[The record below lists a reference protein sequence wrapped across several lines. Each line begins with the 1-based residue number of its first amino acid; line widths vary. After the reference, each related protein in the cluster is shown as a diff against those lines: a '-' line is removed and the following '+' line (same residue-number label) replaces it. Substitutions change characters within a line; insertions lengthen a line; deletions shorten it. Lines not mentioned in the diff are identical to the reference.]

1 MQWNSQCQLGE
12 VLANA
17 VIALRR
23 DLRIKRIQRFP
34 KLQPTCAAQEQSR
47 PKVLPTRLDSLHLWF
62 ALQLHPELP
71 IEFGALSTAV
81 LAMPDNLQ
89 SKISFHCNE
98 STSSVRILETN
109 CLILHFISNSKTI
122 FRYQKTRRT
131 RKWRWCLMF
140 DVFDDQQA
148 IKLSK
153 SSKSFHPQIG
163 PTASTQQTHRS
174 RTENAAST
182 EKGSREHGI
191 FLISDSQKCKE
202 RTKNWNH
209 AWWLSFTVLI
219 YNLHVFWNSDLQIYT
234 KSLPGLYRFQGS
246 KICSNNSTVHGKGKR
261 TPINR
266 RESDHLNSRWTASA
280 VPCSWQGLS
289 WIDVVVWRREQGTCN
304 LKIEKNAP
312 PLPTNRPVSH
322 AWGDTCQNL
331 IHVQKNK
338 LRLVEA

>member
-1 MQWNSQCQLGE
+1 M
-12 VLANA
+12 
-17 VIALRR
+17 
-23 DLRIKRIQRFP
+23 KM
-34 KLQPTCAAQEQSR
+34 K
-47 PKVLPTRLDSLHLWF
+47 
-62 ALQLHPELP
+62 
-71 IEFGALSTAV
+71 
-81 LAMPDNLQ
+81 M
-89 SKISFHCNE
+89 
-98 STSSVRILETN
+98 
-109 CLILHFISNSKTI
+109 
-122 FRYQKTRRT
+122 
-131 RKWRWCLMF
+131 MF

-163 PTASTQQTHRS
+163 PTASTQQTHSS
-174 RTENAAST
+174 RAENAAST

-202 RTKNWNH
+202 RTKNQIIA
-209 AWWLSFTVLI
+209 AWWLYFTVLI

-234 KSLPGLYRFQGS
+234 KSLPALYRFQGS

-289 WIDVVVWRREQGTCN
+289 WIDLVVFTKGAGNILLEDWNERTSATHQSPRLSRMGWHLPEFNTC
-304 LKIEKNAP
+304 P
-312 PLPTNRPVSH
+312 
-322 AWGDTCQNL
+322 
-331 IHVQKNK
+331 KNK